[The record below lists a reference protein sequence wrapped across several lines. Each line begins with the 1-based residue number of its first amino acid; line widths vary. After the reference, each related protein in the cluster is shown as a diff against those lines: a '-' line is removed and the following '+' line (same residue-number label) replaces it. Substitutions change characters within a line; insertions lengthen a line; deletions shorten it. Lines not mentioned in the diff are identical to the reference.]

1 MSPSITLEDPTRG
14 ILNPAAGLQRFE
26 LHRHAPAPDLA
37 RLVDWHWVVRW
48 SLAAP
53 FEQEVLPHPCVNL
66 AIEARG
72 QALSSA
78 VHGIGTRRE
87 VVRLEGTGRV
97 VATKFKPGG
106 FFAFSPLPMRG
117 LVDRVVPLV
126 DVFGGAAE
134 PIERVVLEQPDDALA
149 LRAVEELLR
158 ARMGPADPGLDEA
171 MALAAR
177 AQEDRDIHRAEDLA
191 RIAGVSVR
199 TLHRAFER
207 YIGVGPKWIIR
218 RSRVQEA
225 AERVAS
231 GEPVAWAALAAELG
245 YHDQAH
251 LIRDFKAQVG
261 FTPAA
266 YAERCA
272 AARASGGAAGAQP

>member
-1 MSPSITLEDPTRG
+1 MSQSITPEDPTRG

-37 RLVDWHWVVRW
+37 RLVDWHWIVHW
-48 SLAAP
+48 SLTTP
-53 FEQEVLPHPCVNL
+53 FEQELLPHPCVNL
-66 AIEARG
+66 AIEAPG
-72 QALSSA
+72 SA

-106 FFAFSPLPMRG
+106 FFPFAPLPMRR
-117 LVDRVVPLV
+117 LVDRVVPLAEI
-126 DVFGGAAE
+126 FGSAAG
-134 PIERVVLEQPDDALA
+134 PLERAALDQPDDAVA
-149 LRAVEELLR
+149 IRAVEELLR
-158 ARMGPADPGLDEA
+158 ARKGPEDAGLDEA
-171 MALAAR
+171 MALAVR
-177 AQEDRDIHRAEDLA
+177 AQQDRDIHRAEDLA

-207 YIGVGPKWIIR
+207 YIGVGPKWIIL

-225 AERVAS
+225 AERVAT
-231 GEPVAWAALAAELG
+231 GAPVAWAALAQELG

-251 LIRDFKAQVG
+251 LIREFKAQVG
-261 FTPAA
+261 FTPAV

-272 AARASGGAAGAQP
+272 AARSKGGPPGVKG